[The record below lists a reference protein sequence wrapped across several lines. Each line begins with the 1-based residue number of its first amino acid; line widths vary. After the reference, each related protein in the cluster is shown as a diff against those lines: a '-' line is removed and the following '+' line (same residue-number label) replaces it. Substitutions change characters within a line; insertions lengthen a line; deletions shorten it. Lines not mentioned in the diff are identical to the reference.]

1 MADRLSYAVVTPVR
15 NEAENLP
22 RLAASLKAQTRQPT
36 AWIVVDTGSTD
47 HTVAIARG
55 LERSLPFLTVVT
67 DSSGTARVERGAP
80 VTRGFQLGLD
90 ALADPPDVAVKLDA
104 DVSFEADYFER
115 LVEQFERDP
124 ALGIASG
131 TCYERHGGVWRQRH
145 VTATTV
151 WGASRAYR
159 WSCLRE
165 VTPLEE
171 RMGWDGVDE
180 FKANV
185 RGWRTSTV
193 LELPFRHHRTEGERD
208 GAARARRG
216 QGAAAYYIGYRF
228 SYLALR
234 AVFHSRHDRAAL
246 SMVLGFALAALRGAP
261 RLEDPRARA
270 FLRDRQRIRALPAR
284 LREAT
289 GRR

>member
-15 NEAENLP
+15 NEAENLA
-22 RLAASLKAQTRQPT
+22 RLAASLKAQTRRPA

-47 HTVAIARG
+47 HTLAIARG
-55 LERSLPFLTVVT
+55 LERSLPLLTVV
-67 DSSGTARVERGAP
+67 DAGGSARAERGAP
-80 VTRGFQLGLD
+80 VTRGFQRGLD
-90 ALADPPDVAVKLDA
+90 ALVDRPDVAVKLDA
-104 DVSFEADYFER
+104 DVSFDADYFA
-115 LVEQFERDP
+115 LLLEQFERDP

-131 TCYERHGGVWRQRH
+131 TCYERHRGIWRQRH
-145 VTATTV
+145 VTGTTV

-159 WSCLRE
+159 WSCLCE
-165 VTPLEE
+165 VMPLEE

-185 RGWRTSTV
+185 RGWRTRTV
-193 LELPFRHHRTEGERD
+193 LELPFQHHRTEGERD
-208 GAARARRG
+208 GAARARRA

-234 AVFHSRHDRAAL
+234 ALFHSRYDRAAL
-246 SMVLGFALAALRGAP
+246 SMVLGFALAQLRRAP
-261 RLEDPRARA
+261 RLEDPGARA
-270 FLRDRQRIRALPAR
+270 FLRERQRLRALPAR

>member
-1 MADRLSYAVVTPVR
+1 MADALTYAVVTPVR
-15 NEAENLP
+15 NEEENLP
-22 RLAASLKAQTRQPT
+22 RLAASLEAQTRTPT

-47 HTVAIARG
+47 GTLPLGRE
-55 LERSLPFLTVVT
+55 LEESLSFLTVV
-67 DSSGTARVERGAP
+67 DSGGTARVERGAP
-80 VTRGFQLGLD
+80 VTRGFQRGLD
-90 ALADPPDVAVKLDA
+90 ALEEAPDVVVKLDA
-104 DVSFEADYFER
+104 DVSFDADYFER
-115 LVEQFERDP
+115 LLGQFEADP

-131 TCYERHGGVWRQRH
+131 TCYERRRGVWRQRY

-185 RGWRTSTV
+185 RGWRTRTV
-193 LELPFRHHRTEGERD
+193 LDLPFRHHRAEGARD
-208 GAARARRG
+208 GAARARRA
-216 QGAAAYYIGYRF
+216 QGAAAHYLGYRF

-234 AVFHSRHDRAAL
+234 ALYNVRHDRAAPI
-246 SMVLGFALAALRGAP
+246 MIIGFAHAALRRAP
-261 RLEDPRARA
+261 RLDDPGARA
-270 FLRDRQRIRALPAR
+270 FLRERQRLRSLPAR